1 MLLGPT
7 EAWRPILDLR
17 IEEFL
22 IGDSDHPNGLG
33 WEGGPASTRGIFAF
47 VPKFAALGFEGAV
60 DSEFPELQWV
70 SEASIQDVGLVGA

>member
-1 MLLGPT
+1 MLLRPS

-33 WEGGPASTRGIFAF
+33 WEGGPASARGIFSF

-60 DSEFPELQWV
+60 DSEFSELQWV
-70 SEASIQDVGLVGA
+70 SKASIQDVGLVGA